1 MMAGIQASENKKN
14 KVIIIDK
21 MDEAG
26 LKLMITGKGKCNLTH
41 SVNKVDELM
50 EGYPSGSHF
59 LNSAFSKFSP
69 KDLLHFFETKGVPC
83 KEERGKRMF
92 PVSGKASDIRDAM
105 LRELTKRSVT
115 LKLNSPVIDI
125 IIENNEVKAI
135 RTAQKEVI
143 NANKIIL
150 ATGGMTYPWTGST
163 GDGYMFA
170 RRMGHSIM
178 PPRPSLVSL
187 EILQTHI
194 SFALEGLA
202 LKNVKATLKHDNKVI
217 EQKFGEMVFTSYG
230 ISGPII
236 LYLSRKAVNILADK
250 KGDTVM
256 SLDLKPA
263 LSREQLSSKLNADIE
278 KNKKRIIK
286 NMMEEYLPQKMI
298 PVLLSEAGVSSEKQ
312 SAQLTSKDKSKIIDM
327 LKNFNLTLTKPRG
340 MSEAEVTQ
348 GGVDLKEVEPKTMS
362 SKKIKGLYFAGEVLD
377 IDGYIGGYNLQA
389 AFSTGWAAGKH
400 IAQN

>member
-1 MMAGIQASENKKN
+1 MMAAIQAGENKNN
-14 KVIIIDK
+14 KVILIDK
-21 MDEAG
+21 MDEVG

-41 SVNKVDELM
+41 SVNKTDELM

-59 LNSAFSKFSP
+59 LNSAFSKFSS
-69 KDLLHFFETKGVPC
+69 KDLLTFFEKKGVPC
-83 KEERGKRMF
+83 KEDRGKRMF
-92 PVSGKASDIRDAM
+92 PVSEKASDVKEA
-105 LRELTKRSVT
+105 LLKELTKRGVI
-115 LKLNSPVIDI
+115 LKLNSPVIEI
-125 IIENNEVKAI
+125 ITENNEVKAA
-135 RTAQKEVI
+135 RTTQKEVI
-143 NANKIIL
+143 NANKIVM

-170 RRMGHSIM
+170 RKLGHNITM
-178 PPRPSLVSL
+178 PRPSLVSL

-263 LSREQLSSKLNADIE
+263 LSREQLSSKLNTDVE

-286 NMMEEYLPQKMI
+286 NLMEDYLPQKMI
-298 PVLLSEAGVSSEKQ
+298 NVLLSEAGISPDKQ

-327 LKNFNLTLTKPRG
+327 IKNFNLTLTKPRG

-348 GGVDLKEVEPKTMS
+348 GGIDLKEVDPKTME
-362 SKKIKGLYFAGEVLD
+362 SKKIKGLYFVGEVLD

-389 AFSTGWAAGKH
+389 AFSTGWAAGRH